1 MFISLSKI
9 LRKNVSPN
17 AWALTAQI
25 RSQFNWPCCSMTLQK
40 AWKLVLMGS
49 CYTMRRTGLK
59 QCHWSWIQS
68 ECSCNICDAILGS
81 PRAYLWRGGG
91 VLAAAQYGD
100 GGESRDSCHCNFSV
114 RWQGLFL
121 HAGLHS
127 HDCIQRTLV
136 AERCSSSEAQSRALG
151 REGSREPHISP

>member
-1 MFISLSKI
+1 MSISLSKI

-40 AWKLVLMGS
+40 AWKPVLMGS

-59 QCHWSWIQS
+59 QCHWLWIQS

-81 PRAYLWRGGG
+81 PRAYLWRG

-100 GGESRDSCHCNFSV
+100 GGESRDSCHCSFSA

-127 HDCIQRTLV
+127 HDCIHGTLV